1 MSKAS
6 DNPDL
11 IELNIP
17 PIEGGGILSLVFRLY
32 SMLGAIISDADD
44 SKYFKFEM
52 MTNLIINTVLG
63 SEDREDIKQFKKDLM
78 AKRMAELES
87 PSSDEIN
94 LVHMEVCMEAIG
106 EVSSYIDK
114 HLGVSVK
121 LEVGTV

>member
-1 MSKAS
+1 MVKTS
-6 DNPDL
+6 DNADL

-32 SMLGAIISDADD
+32 SMLGAIISDSDD

-63 SEDREDIKQFKKDLM
+63 SEDRELIKKFKKDLM
-78 AKRMAELES
+78 DKRMSEVDN
-87 PSSDEIN
+87 PSSEDVNTI
-94 LVHMEVCMEAIG
+94 HMEVCMESIG